1 MVFLKLYFITLVHAS
16 FPNLSFNTILQI
28 LVLLS
33 VLMSLTEHVHIA
45 VTVHL
50 PIKALLCFMMFGQNS
65 AVHYNYGMKNADY
78 FKLKL
83 VSST

>member
-1 MVFLKLYFITLVHAS
+1 
-16 FPNLSFNTILQI
+16 
-28 LVLLS
+28 
-33 VLMSLTEHVHIA
+33 MSLTEHVHIA